1 MIILLLV
8 LAYSMSESSA
18 NSEYLADM
26 ERPGVDVVRQ
36 LEYVQRMP
44 ELHNGN
50 HENHDVVD
58 VTLINVSNRV
68 SNERINELH
77 EYLSRKTVEMC
88 DFTCNRCYRCLLA
101 NGTYV
106 NDDIEEMFLD

>member
-36 LEYVQRMP
+36 LEYVQ
-44 ELHNGN
+44 
-50 HENHDVVD
+50 
-58 VTLINVSNRV
+58 
-68 SNERINELH
+68 
-77 EYLSRKTVEMC
+77 
-88 DFTCNRCYRCLLA
+88 
-101 NGTYV
+101 
-106 NDDIEEMFLD
+106 